1 MPCFLRIKDVID
13 CYNTVPN
20 DEKRKNDDE
29 NEKKNVFII
38 TFTNFL
44 EKIVFSYFT

>member
-1 MPCFLRIKDVID
+1 MFKGVIVR
-13 CYNTVPN
+13 YNTVPKY
-20 DEKRKNDDE
+20 EKYKNDDE

-44 EKIVFSYFT
+44 EKIVFSYLN